1 MFLDPNKIWNPYYKQ
16 WDKNQYES
24 KNEKK
29 NDIKW
34 YTYNEKN
41 VYIDRQKYLSKNNE
55 EDVLFSRY
63 IYTGY
68 GISFFEKLKTLIKIS
83 RNTFKVCLFQS
94 GKKEH

>member
-16 WDKNQYES
+16 RDKNQYES

-34 YTYNEKN
+34 YTYNEQN
-41 VYIDRQKYLSKNNE
+41 VYIDWQKYLSKNNE